1 MNQLKAA
8 FLVVALTV
16 LLVLVGDLWQGTG
29 GMIVFLGIALVMNG
43 VAYWFS
49 DRIAL
54 SSAQAHEV
62 TPAGADAFPP
72 RRQAR
77 FAVRRA
83 ASSRLREPRPLAQ
96 RVRHGAQSVARRDL
110 RERRAVAD
118 PRRGGALRRARTR
131 VRPCAQSRHP
141 HQLGRGGAGGD
152 QQPPRP
158 PGPVGAPVWGVSGA
172 GRPPPRGREGRRGG
186 GGGYP
191 PAPPGAP

>member
-1 MNQLKAA
+1 MNQLKTA

-16 LLVLVGDLWQGTG
+16 LLVRVGDLWQGTG

-77 FAVRRA
+77 FAVRCA

-96 RVRHGAQSVARRDL
+96 RFRDRAQSVARRDL
-110 RERRAVAD
+110 RERRAVAG
-118 PRRGGALRRARTR
+118 PRRGGALRRARAR

-141 HQLGRGGAGGD
+141 HQLGRGGAGGGPLP
-152 QQPPRP
+152 QPP
-158 PGPVGAPVWGVSGA
+158 PGPAGAPCCGGA
-172 GRPPPRGREGRRGG
+172 VAAATPPRARGGRPGG
-186 GGGYP
+186 GGVSQLP
-191 PAPPGAP
+191 PP

>member
-1 MNQLKAA
+1 MNQLKTA
-8 FLVVALTV
+8 FLVVALTI

-96 RVRHGAQSVARRDL
+96 RFRDRAQSVARRDL
-110 RERRAVAD
+110 RERRAVAG
-118 PRRGGALRRARTR
+118 PRRGGALRRARAR
-131 VRPCAQSRHP
+131 GRPCAQSRHP
-141 HQLGRGGAGGD
+141 HQLGRGGAGGGG
-152 QQPPRP
+152 PPHCP
-158 PGPVGAPVWGVSGA
+158 PGAEGAPIWRVSGA
-172 GRPPPRGREGRRGG
+172 APTPPTGG
-186 GGGYP
+186 GAAPGG
-191 PAPPGAP
+191 